1 VEVGVEV
8 ETVVEAAGCHRR
20 DSALSAWDAGDEAF
34 LAVEKGCQSAVV
46 MSIERRRPF
55 IGGDDARRGGKR

>member
-1 VEVGVEV
+1 MVVGVEV

-46 MSIERRRPF
+46 MSIERR
-55 IGGDDARRGGKR
+55 